1 MHVDQMARRDVTA
14 APLRVSDFA
23 GAFAPARNLRRLLF
37 VALHEAAGTVSAV
50 RSSWRSFMKRI
61 LGLTGA
67 VALTLV
73 AASCASYNS
82 YNSQIA
88 FTTSESIVANCQKI
102 GDIEAKSTAE
112 NAMTAL
118 ADQAREKG
126 ANYVLLPSD
135 GARTGT
141 AYKCEVPKVAS
152 K

>member
-1 MHVDQMARRDVTA
+1 MR
-14 APLRVSDFA
+14 
-23 GAFAPARNLRRLLF
+23 
-37 VALHEAAGTVSAV
+37 
-50 RSSWRSFMKRI
+50 RI
-61 LGLTGA
+61 LGIVGA
-67 VALTLV
+67 VALTLI
-73 AASCASYNS
+73 AMSCASYNS
-82 YNSQIA
+82 QVA

-118 ADQAREKG
+118 ADLAREKG